1 MSEFLQIL
9 ALYYLCDA
17 TAVVRPMA
25 GEEIR
30 ACFDIY
36 ETVKIYFAPFDLGPV
51 GSLERHAQMLD
62 AYLGF
67 VDWQEANAE
76 IVGAMREEAM
86 AEARG
91 LAPAMVH

>member
-17 TAVVRPMA
+17 TAIVRPMS

-36 ETVKIYFAPFDLGPV
+36 ETVKIYFAPFDLAPIGT
-51 GSLERHAQMLD
+51 LERHAQMTE

-67 VDWQEANAE
+67 VDWQAANAE
-76 IVGAMREEAM
+76 IVGEMRGEAM